1 MAKSRKN
8 RSSSILK
15 NITKTTVSAF
25 PVVGKGLTKVGDVAK
40 GVASKSAPVVER
52 GVSSVY
58 GTLASGFN
66 LGAKSLSL
74 GAKGLKSVA
83 KGVSKKRRSKNRKG
97 GRKSRR
103 Y

>member
-25 PVVGKGLTKVGDVAK
+25 PVVGKGLTKVGNVAK

-52 GVSSVY
+52 GVSSIY

-66 LGAKSLSL
+66 LGAK
-74 GAKGLKSVA
+74 GLKTVA
-83 KGVSKKRRSKNRKG
+83 KGVSKKRRSKHRKG